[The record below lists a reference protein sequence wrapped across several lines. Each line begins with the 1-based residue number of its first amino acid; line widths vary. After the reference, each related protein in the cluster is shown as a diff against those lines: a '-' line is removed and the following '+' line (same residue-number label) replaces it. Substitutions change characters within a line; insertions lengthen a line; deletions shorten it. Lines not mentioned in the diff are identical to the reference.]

1 MKRICTLLILL
12 LLASALTVPA
22 LADAIW
28 WPQPKY
34 SSLEDSFLEEH
45 RDEITSQPGTIST
58 ADYKT
63 IYIWTYPGSGTVID
77 RVIADANAPAPPEV
91 HYDLVYT
98 DRTGRLWGYAED
110 PGGWVCVTSP
120 GDNKLP
126 SYNRSRPIL
135 PMIACVLLLT
145 AVLALALQRRRIL
158 RR

>member
-22 LADAIW
+22 LADAIML
-28 WPQPKY
+28 PQPD
-34 SSLEDSFLEEH
+34 DSFLEEH

-126 SYNRSRPIL
+126 SYGRSHLVLPI
-135 PMIACVLLLT
+135 IAGVLLIT

>member
-1 MKRICTLLILL
+1 MKRIRLILLVL

-22 LADAIW
+22 LADAIML
-28 WPQPKY
+28 PQPD
-34 SSLEDSFLEEH
+34 DSFLEEH